1 MEKVK
6 ISPFQFFSILVLF
19 QFGTTLVVNL
29 GLEAGRDAWI
39 AVLIGT
45 VIGMLIFSLNAYL
58 YTAFPDKL
66 PVEYYR
72 LLLGKYV
79 GSLVGL
85 VYAVLYMF
93 TAARDLVDGGLLVM
107 ASAALRETPLLIVN
121 LLMIMAVAY
130 VLHQGLEVLA
140 RTATIF
146 LAIMFMIGVFSGIVI
161 LFSGIIDLQLLLP
174 VMGEGF
180 QPILE
185 SVLKKNIH
193 FPFGELICATAI
205 FPAVNHTKN
214 GVKAGLLAILVTGV
228 ILAHVS
234 LITISVLGADITERA
249 VFPLL
254 TMMGKV
260 EISEFIE
267 RTQILIV
274 MVLIIGVF
282 FKISLYYYAALISS
296 SILFKIPYR
305 KLIYP
310 YALVILGL
318 SIILARSYSEHLM
331 KGGAYLYTV
340 FPFYSIGLP
349 LLLVIICLIRK
360 AILGRRSGSAP
371 GPGSGPASGS

>member
-39 AVLIGT
+39 AVLIGM
-45 VIGMLIFSLNAYL
+45 VIGMLVFSLNAYL
-58 YTAFPDKL
+58 YTAFPDKQ

-85 VYAVLYMF
+85 VYAVFFMF
-93 TAARDLVDGGLLVM
+93 SASRDLVDGGLLVM

-146 LAIMFMIGVFSGIVI
+146 LVIMFLIGLFSGIVI

-180 QPILE
+180 QPILQ

-193 FPFGELICATAI
+193 FPFGELICATVL

-296 SILFKIPYR
+296 SILFNIPYR

-310 YALVILGL
+310 YALVILGI

-331 KGGAYLYTV
+331 KGGAFLYKV

-349 LLLVIICLIRK
+349 LLLVILCLIRK
-360 AILGRRSGSAP
+360 AILGRRSASSHGS
-371 GPGSGPASGS
+371 GSGPPSGS